1 VTRELH
7 AEWTKLRTVSGPVW
21 LVVATVA
28 ATVAVSAP
36 AVAAARCTSAAC
48 GIDPAKVSLTG
59 IYLGQAVIAILGV
72 LIIGNE
78 YSTGMIRLSL
88 VAMPRRLSFLGAKAV
103 LLTGIALVT
112 SVLAVAGSVIFGLAM
127 LPGRGFTA
135 ANGYASL
142 TVSADVRAAVGA
154 TLYLTLIALISLGV
168 TAAVRDSGAAI
179 GVVLGLLFLF
189 PIIAGLTPDA
199 ALKRHLEQIGP
210 MTAGLDVQTTVKVGS
225 LPLTPWQGLG
235 VVALWAA
242 GALLLGATVL
252 HHRDA

>member
-1 VTRELH
+1 VRRELH

-28 ATVAVSAP
+28 ATVAVG
-36 AVAAARCTSAAC
+36 AATAGGARCASAAC

-78 YSTGMIRLSL
+78 YSTGMIRVSL
-88 VAMPRRLSFLGAKAV
+88 VAMPRRLSLLSAKAL
-103 LLTGIALVT
+103 LLTGTALIA
-112 SVLAVAGSVIFGLAM
+112 SVLAVAGSVIFGLTM

-135 ANGYASL
+135 ANGYPSL
-142 TVSADVRAAVGA
+142 TAGADVRAAVGTA
-154 TLYLTLIALISLGV
+154 LYLTLIALISLGV

-210 MTAGLDVQTTVKVGS
+210 MTAGLDVQATLRVGS

-235 VVALWAA
+235 VVALWAV
-242 GALLLGATVL
+242 GALFLGATIL
-252 HHRDA
+252 HFRDA